1 MTLTDTLQTS
11 LKTVVSYRVRSLL
24 IILAMALGVAAVVV
38 LTAIGD
44 GARNYVINQFSSIGT
59 NLLVVLPGR
68 AETSGSFLGA
78 VLGQTPRDLTLK
90 DAQLIG
96 RLPQVRRYAPLNVG
110 EAELSAA
117 NRLREV
123 TVLGSNA
130 NLIPIRHMKLA
141 QGSFMASG
149 TENSAQI
156 VLGAKIA
163 REFFPRTQ
171 AIGQRVRLGDSRFLV
186 SGVLAAQGET
196 MGFNT
201 DEIVIIPIDFAQ
213 TMFNTTSLFRI
224 LIEAK
229 SHSEIEPA
237 KRAVLATLK
246 QNHDGEEDTTVI
258 TQDAI
263 LATFDK
269 ILQAL
274 TLAVAGIAAISLI
287 VAGILIMNVMLVAV
301 SQRTAEIGLLKAIG
315 ATSGD
320 IRRLFFAE
328 AVWLSLTGAVLGFL
342 LGQSGS
348 LLLRLTFPQLPAWAP
363 AWASIAGILVALA
376 TGVLASLFP
385 ANRAARLDAVKA
397 LGKK

>member
-1 MTLTDTLQTS
+1 MTLSDTLQTS
-11 LKTVVSYRVRSLL
+11 FKTVVSYRVRSLL

-96 RLPQVRRYAPLNVG
+96 RLPQVLRYAPLNVG

-163 REFFPRTQ
+163 REFFPHAQ

-186 SGVLAAQGET
+186 SGVLAGQGET

-213 TMFNTTSLFRI
+213 SMFNTTSLFRI

-229 SHSEIEPA
+229 SHSDIEPA

-246 QNHDGEEDTTVI
+246 QSHDGEEDTTVI

-301 SQRTAEIGLLKAIG
+301 SQRTAEIGLLKAVG

-328 AVWLSLTGAVLGFL
+328 AVWLSLVGAILGFL
-342 LGQSGS
+342 LGQFGS

-363 AWASIAGILVALA
+363 AWASIAGIAVALA
-376 TGVLASLFP
+376 TGILASLFP